1 MHGTSLLVGKKT
13 YIHTTP
19 EILQEQWDLSK
30 NINTQKMLDCV
41 IQYCD
46 PVGLTWIQIITV
58 INDFTQFSVISNC
71 FIISKKEA
79 QHILPVSSVA
89 MLKLSCKFFLQS
101 MVLVSYI
108 VHAGQQFHAKKID
121 CFPLDHMDAYFTHR
135 VDL

>member
-46 PVGLTWIQIITV
+46 PVGLTWI
-58 INDFTQFSVISNC
+58 
-71 FIISKKEA
+71 
-79 QHILPVSSVA
+79 
-89 MLKLSCKFFLQS
+89 
-101 MVLVSYI
+101 
-108 VHAGQQFHAKKID
+108 
-121 CFPLDHMDAYFTHR
+121 
-135 VDL
+135 